1 MGEGQASPLALLL
14 AIALLAEQESWYLEG
29 IATRTEGLGVRQ
41 GSHHDRVVGEPLS
54 YVLLA
59 LSLSLHIGQIAPV
72 GATTTKNKL
81 YPFYRFRASQIVSG
95 RQGQMPARRPART
108 RQGPNSASVNLSGCL
123 SGDYRRDASLPLFNY
138 MACRWIGAV
147 KPPCCRGRGLAER
160 PRNQY
165 MLLEAAVRL
174 GPLCNFGTVRIGF
187 DDSNCDAVDLL
198 VGRAPGCRSAAEY
211 VAPHT
216 FVGAPATGSA
226 DFDTFAAKARAIG
239 ELPPKRPTCV
249 WAGTLLN
256 QERHRVAIAMQARPD
271 LFAVLASS
279 IRHPGTRAPLLAQA
293 KDHACFVD
301 VTGGRDGRG

>member
-1 MGEGQASPLALLL
+1 
-14 AIALLAEQESWYLEG
+14 
-29 IATRTEGLGVRQ
+29 
-41 GSHHDRVVGEPLS
+41 
-54 YVLLA
+54 
-59 LSLSLHIGQIAPV
+59 
-72 GATTTKNKL
+72 
-81 YPFYRFRASQIVSG
+81 
-95 RQGQMPARRPART
+95 MPARRPART
-108 RQGPNSASVNLSGCL
+108 RQGPNSAVNLSGCL

-239 ELPPKRPTCV
+239 KLPPKRPTCV

>member
-1 MGEGQASPLALLL
+1 M
-14 AIALLAEQESWYLEG
+14 
-29 IATRTEGLGVRQ
+29 RQ

-216 FVGAPATGSA
+216 FVGAPKTGSTTSTPSRRRLGRSESCHQNA
-226 DFDTFAAKARAIG
+226 RLACGRAPSSTRSDTGSPLRCKRDQTCSRCWRHRSATLAPARRCSPKRRITRALSTLPAEGTGAAKRLRCWNRIIFAA
-239 ELPPKRPTCV
+239 LP
-249 WAGTLLN
+249 TLHTNAWPSGL
-256 QERHRVAIAMQARPD
+256 
-271 LFAVLASS
+271 
-279 IRHPGTRAPLLAQA
+279 
-293 KDHACFVD
+293 
-301 VTGGRDGRG
+301 